1 MASSPPVNPPTPGE
15 TPDAAG
21 SGEKGAASAGPGTK
35 GAASAGP
42 GTKWPRWRVLML
54 IAALILLATAIL
66 DTVDVPRWVVVV
78 GFGAGYV
85 LLAYGFFLAMS
96 ARREGSTPR
105 DRG

>member
-1 MASSPPVNPPTPGE
+1 
-15 TPDAAG
+15 
-21 SGEKGAASAGPGTK
+21 
-35 GAASAGP
+35 
-42 GTKWPRWRVLML
+42 ML